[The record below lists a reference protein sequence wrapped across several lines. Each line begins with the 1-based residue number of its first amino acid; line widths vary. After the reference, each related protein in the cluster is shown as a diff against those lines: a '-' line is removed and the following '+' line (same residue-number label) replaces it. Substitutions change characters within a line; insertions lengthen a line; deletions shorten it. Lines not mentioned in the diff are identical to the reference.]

1 MTTPRGPRFDT
12 LSLHAGQ
19 RPDPA
24 TGARAVPIYQ
34 TTSYVFDD
42 TEHAAALFNLERA
55 GHIYSRISNPTVAV
69 LEERISALEG
79 GVGAVATASGQAALH
94 LAIATLMGAGGH
106 IVASARIYGGSHNMF
121 THTLPR
127 FGITTTLVDP
137 RDPESF
143 DARHHRQDAA
153 RVCRDARQSRAW
165 RCWTSRRWPTSP
177 TSMALPLAIDST
189 FATPYLCRPIEHG
202 ADIVMHSAT
211 KFLGGH
217 GIAIGGIVV
226 DGGRFDW
233 AASGKFPTM
242 TEPYAGY
249 HGIAFA
255 EEFGPAAFIMRA
267 RAEGLR
273 DFGACMSP
281 ANAFYLLQ
289 GIETLPVRMARHVAN
304 AEAVARFLE
313 KHAAVAWVKYPGL
326 ESHPDHALAKR
337 QMPKGAGAILSFG
350 IKGGRKAGAKLIER
364 LQGVLAPRQRRRRQE
379 PGDPP
384 GQHHASAD
392 ERRGAG
398 QGGRRR
404 GAGAPVDRARGPAG
418 PDRRPRPGARRL
430 AEGLS
435 AMELTVDGRKVY
447 AATGGRAVRSGEARG
462 GVPAW
467 RRLRPHRVAAARA
480 LVRVARVLGAGGRP
494 AGAWPLRGRRRSRP
508 SPDLARW
515 VVRLLDAAGRRRPR
529 R

>member
-1 MTTPRGPRFDT
+1 MTTAPKSPRFDT

-24 TGARAVPIYQ
+24 TGSRAVPIYQ

-127 FGITTTLVDP
+127 FGITTTLADP
-137 RDPESF
+137 RDPDSF
-143 DARHHRQDAA
+143 ARAITDKTRLLFAETLGNPGLEVLDIKAVSDVAHKHG
-153 RVCRDARQSRAW
+153 
-165 RCWTSRRWPTSP
+165 
-177 TSMALPLAIDST
+177 LPLMIDST
-189 FATPYLCRPIEHG
+189 FATPYLCRPFEHG
-202 ADIVMHSAT
+202 ADLVMHSAT

-217 GIAIGGIVV
+217 GIAIGGILV
-226 DGGRFDW
+226 DSGRFDW

-249 HGIAFA
+249 HGISFA

-289 GIETLPVRMARHVAN
+289 GIETLPVRMGRHVAN
-304 AEAVARFLE
+304 AETVARFLE
-313 KHAAVAWVKYPGL
+313 KNPAVAWVKYPGL

-337 QMPKGAGAILSFG
+337 QLPNGAGAILSFG

-364 LQGVLAPRQRRRRQE
+364 LRVFSHLANVGDAKSLVIHPASTTHQQMSVEELAKAGV
-379 PGDPP
+379 
-384 GQHHASAD
+384 
-392 ERRGAG
+392 
-398 QGGRRR
+398 
-404 GAGAPVDRARGPAG
+404 
-418 PDRRPRPGARRL
+418 
-430 AEGLS
+430 
-435 AMELTVDGRKVY
+435 
-447 AATGGRAVRSGEARG
+447 GEE
-462 GVPAW
+462 
-467 RRLRPHRVAAARA
+467 
-480 LVRVARVLGAGGRP
+480 LVRLSVGLEDP
-494 AGAWPLRGRRRSRP
+494 QDLID
-508 SPDLARW
+508 DLAQA
-515 VVRLLDAAGRRRPR
+515 LAASQKG
-529 R
+529 

>member
-1 MTTPRGPRFDT
+1 MTLKSPRFDT

-42 TEHAAALFNLERA
+42 TEHAAALFNLERV

-69 LEERISALEG
+69 LEERVCALEG

-121 THTLPR
+121 VHTLPR

-137 RDPESF
+137 RKPADFEQAITDKTRLVFAETLGNPGLEVLNIK
-143 DARHHRQDAA
+143 AVAEIAHRHG
-153 RVCRDARQSRAW
+153 
-165 RCWTSRRWPTSP
+165 
-177 TSMALPLAIDST
+177 LPLAVDST

-202 ADIVMHSAT
+202 GDIVIHSAT

-217 GIAIGGIVV
+217 GVAIGGIVV

-233 AASGKFPTM
+233 AASGKFSTM

-255 EEFGPAAFIMRA
+255 EEFGPGAFIARA

-326 ESHPDHALAKR
+326 DSHPDHAILR
-337 QMPKGAGAILSFG
+337 QQMPKGAGAIMSFG

-364 LQGVLAPRQRRRRQE
+364 LKVFSHLANVGDAKSLIIHPASTTHQQMSLEDLAKAGV
-379 PGDPP
+379 
-384 GQHHASAD
+384 
-392 ERRGAG
+392 
-398 QGGRRR
+398 
-404 GAGAPVDRARGPAG
+404 
-418 PDRRPRPGARRL
+418 
-430 AEGLS
+430 
-435 AMELTVDGRKVY
+435 
-447 AATGGRAVRSGEARG
+447 GEE
-462 GVPAW
+462 
-467 RRLRPHRVAAARA
+467 
-480 LVRVARVLGAGGRP
+480 LVRLSIGLEDP
-494 AGAWPLRGRRRSRP
+494 TDLTD
-508 SPDLARW
+508 DLAQA
-515 VVRLLDAAGRRRPR
+515 LAASQKA
-529 R
+529 